1 MEKLRKTL
9 IEIYR
14 LAIPYFRG
22 PEMWVALG
30 LLGLIVGLRLFNVWL
45 DVRFNQWNN
54 DFYTALQKK
63 DWATFAY
70 QMFVVFTWIAAL
82 TIVTGVYQSYF
93 TQWLQI
99 RWRSWMTGGDFARW
113 MKARTPYRHP
123 PLRQSAG

>member
-14 LAIPYFRG
+14 LAIPYFGG
-22 PEMWVALG
+22 PEKWIALG

-54 DFYTALQKK
+54 DFYTAPQKK
-63 DWATFAY
+63 DWETVVY
-70 QMFVVFTWIAAL
+70 QMFVVFSWIAAL

-99 RWRSWMTGGDFARW
+99 RLRSSWSGGSGDRC
-113 MKARTPYRHP
+113 
-123 PLRQSAG
+123 

>member
-1 MEKLRKTL
+1 MDKLRRTL

-54 DFYTALQKK
+54 DF
-63 DWATFAY
+63 
-70 QMFVVFTWIAAL
+70 
-82 TIVTGVYQSYF
+82 
-93 TQWLQI
+93 
-99 RWRSWMTGGDFARW
+99 
-113 MKARTPYRHP
+113 
-123 PLRQSAG
+123 